1 MTEIYAYWARRTMTM
16 ANEEAVRL
24 NHQYIGTEHVLLA
37 LLKQNGGMAA
47 AVLDKLQIN
56 PQKINAEVEHAI
68 HAGQRSL
75 AKKVTE
81 YTLAEA
87 QNLQSKQV
95 DTEHILIALL
105 RDHGTVA
112 AQVLGNN
119 GLTIERVREA
129 MERINTRKSQD

>member
-1 MTEIYAYWARRTMTM
+1 M
-16 ANEEAVRL
+16 ANEEAARL

-37 LLKQNGGMAA
+37 LLKQHGGMAVR
-47 AVLDKLQIN
+47 VLNELQID
-56 PQKINAEVEHAI
+56 PRKINAEVEQAI

-75 AKKVTE
+75 AKNVTE
-81 YTLAEA
+81 YALAES

-119 GLTIERVREA
+119 GLTFEQVREA